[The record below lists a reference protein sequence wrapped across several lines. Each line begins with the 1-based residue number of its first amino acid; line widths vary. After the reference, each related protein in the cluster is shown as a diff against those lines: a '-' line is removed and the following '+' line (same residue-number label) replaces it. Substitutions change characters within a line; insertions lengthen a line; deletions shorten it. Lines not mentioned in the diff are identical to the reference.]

1 MMITDP
7 IRRYPVPVRLVA
19 ERLGVDLPTAEYLV
33 RTGLVTTD
41 GARVLRR
48 GPTTGT
54 CAVAAA
60 KAASIALL
68 EGREPAAVRVRL
80 PIGTMIGVRV
90 REAGVDDGV
99 GRASVVKPGN
109 DDQVDVTVG
118 VEIVASVEP
127 FEGEGLEFVAGEG
140 VGRFEDG
147 RPAVSEH
154 VLRQMEG
161 NLRYLM
167 RAYGVG
173 LRVRVD
179 VPEGEER
186 ARETLAHRHGIEG
199 GISLL
204 GVKGLVDP
212 NSEEALLRTMMYDLA
227 RVENVPCLVTGYRTL
242 DRAVSLGLPESDVVN
257 CHGRYDMALELV
269 SEGVPTED
277 GVVRF
282 DSVLILGMP
291 GKLLKLAAGVY
302 NTHARVADARW
313 ESLVARLVEVGRGD
327 LASRAVRVAES
338 GGTVS
343 GFLREEVPRGVRE
356 EVFGRVCELVE
367 RRVEEDHGLRCGC
380 ALYFRGPEGEEFV
393 VGPGW
398 RALAPV
404 GEG

>member
-1 MMITDP
+1 LMVTDP
-7 IRRYPVPVRLVA
+7 IRRYPVPVELVA
-19 ERLGVDLPTAEYLV
+19 RRLGVDLPTAEYLV
-33 RTGLVTTD
+33 RAGLVTTD

-54 CAVAAA
+54 CATAAA

-68 EGREPAAVRVRL
+68 EGREPRAVRVRL

-90 REAGVDDGV
+90 ERARRVEGEAV
-99 GRASVVKPGN
+99 ASVVKPGN

-118 VEIVASVEP
+118 VEIVARVRVSGDG
-127 FEGEGLEFVAGEG
+127 FEFVAGRG

-147 RPAVSEH
+147 RPAVSKH
-154 VLRQMEG
+154 VLSQMED

-173 LRVRVD
+173 LRVKIE

-186 ARETLAHRHGIEG
+186 AKKTLAHRHGIEG
-199 GISLL
+199 GISIL

-227 RVENVPCLVTGYRTL
+227 RVEGVPCLVTGYRTL
-242 DRAVSLGLPESDVVN
+242 DRAVALGIPESDVVN
-257 CHGRYDMALELV
+257 CHGRYDMAFELI

-282 DSVLILGMP
+282 DSVLVLGMP

-313 ESLVARLVEVGRGD
+313 ESLVARLVEVGRVD
-327 LASRAVRVAES
+327 LAERAVEVSES

-343 GFLREEVPRGVRE
+343 GFLREEVPGDVRV
-356 EVFGRVCELVE
+356 EVFRRVCELVE

-380 ALYFRGPEGEEFV
+380 ALYFRGPDGEEFV
-393 VGPGW
+393 EGEGW
-398 RALAPV
+398 RRLME
-404 GEG
+404 EG